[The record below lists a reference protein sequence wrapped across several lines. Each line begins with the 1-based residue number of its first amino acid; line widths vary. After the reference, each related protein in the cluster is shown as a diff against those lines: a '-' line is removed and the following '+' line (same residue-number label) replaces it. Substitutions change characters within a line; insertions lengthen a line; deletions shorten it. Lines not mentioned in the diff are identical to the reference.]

1 MTKKRI
7 IGLIVFCCFS
17 ILSFAQSGNSVPA
30 ELPVLKGYKGSVE
43 LGFAAGAGDAG
54 HNRMEMLL
62 VNGYQFNRWL
72 SAGIGTGIQLWQVT
86 QQLSL
91 PLFADLEATFM
102 QKTIAPFVNLRI
114 GYCVSLTYNI
124 LIPKNGIYFSPTV
137 GFRWG
142 VGRNT
147 AWKLGVGYLMQ
158 SNDVKEN
165 YGTPNEFTEHYF
177 FHSLVA
183 KLAFEF

>member
-1 MTKKRI
+1 MTKQRLL
-7 IGLIVFCCFS
+7 GLMMSFCFAMFT
-17 ILSFAQSGNSVPA
+17 FAQSGNGERPI
-30 ELPVLKGYKGSVE
+30 LKGYKGSVE

-54 HNRMEMLL
+54 HNRMEVLM

-72 SAGIGTGIQLWQVT
+72 SAGIGTGIQVWQVT
-86 QQLSL
+86 QQVTL
-91 PLFADLEATFM
+91 PLFADFEATFM
-102 QKTIAPFVNLRI
+102 QKTIAPYANLRL
-114 GYCVSLTYNI
+114 GYCFGLTYDDV
-124 LIPKNGIYFSPTV
+124 IPKDGVYFSPTV

-147 AWKLGVGYLMQ
+147 AWKLGVGYWVQ
-158 SNDVKEN
+158 GSDIKQN
-165 YGTPNEFTEHYF
+165 YGTPNEFTERIF